1 MEEATQTFEERFG
14 IRKELNQYWYSP
26 NTIEKI
32 VEECESQGKK
42 ICFLSTPSIYFSL
55 KNPETIKDSKC
66 FEYDTKFDLG
76 DGGFVFYDFNHPEN
90 IP

>member
-1 MEEATQTFEERFG
+1 M
-14 IRKELNQYWYSP
+14 NQYWYSP
-26 NTIEKI
+26 YTIEKI
-32 VEECESQGKK
+32 VEECESQATR

-55 KNPETIKDSKC
+55 KNPEIIKKSKC
-66 FEYDTKFDLG
+66 FEFDTKFDIG

>member
-1 MEEATQTFEERFG
+1 M
-14 IRKELNQYWYSP
+14 NQYWYSP
-26 NTIEKI
+26 YTIEKI
-32 VEECESQGKK
+32 VKECESQATK

-55 KNPETIKDSKC
+55 KDPEITKKSKC
-66 FEYDTKFDLG
+66 FEFDTKFDIG